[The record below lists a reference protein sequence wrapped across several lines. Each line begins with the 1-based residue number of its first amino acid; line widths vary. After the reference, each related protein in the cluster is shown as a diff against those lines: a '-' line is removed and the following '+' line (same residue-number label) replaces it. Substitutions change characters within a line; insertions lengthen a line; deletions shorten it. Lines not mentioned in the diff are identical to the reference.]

1 MKDLQPAVF
10 RWDNISYVMVPL
22 AASLPLCIRQFT
34 DGEEYRLAAEEERS
48 AASHKHY
55 FAAIHE
61 AWQNLP
67 ENLADRFPTAER
79 LRHWCLV
86 KCGYATEQIIVLETV
101 RDAERFAEYV
111 SEYRG
116 DDTFV
121 KRDGDIIKIW
131 TAKSQSTRAMDKDEF
146 QASKQ
151 AVLDLLSDMI
161 GTTVTELK
169 KNAGQA
175 A

>member
-10 RWDNISYVMVPL
+10 VWLDNAMVPL
-22 AASLPLCIRQFT
+22 ASSLPLCIRQFT
-34 DGEEYRLAAEEERS
+34 DGEEYRLTVEEERS
-48 AASHKHY
+48 VASHKHY

-67 ENLADRFPTAER
+67 EHLAERFPNAER
-79 LRHWCLV
+79 LRHWALV
-86 KCGYATEQIIVLETV
+86 KCGYAAEQSIVLETT

-111 SEYRG
+111 AEYRG

-121 KRDGDIIKIW
+121 QRSGNVIKIW

-146 QASKQ
+146 QASKT

-161 GTTVTELK
+161 GTSVTELK
-169 KNAGQA
+169 KNAGKA

>member
-1 MKDLQPAVF
+1 MKDLLPTVY
-10 RWDNISYVMVPL
+10 RWNGVAMLPK
-22 AASLPLCIRQFT
+22 AESLPLCIRQFT
-34 DGEEYRLAAEEERS
+34 VDEEYRLTVEEERS
-48 AASHKHY
+48 VASHKHY
-55 FAAIHE
+55 FAAVHE

-67 ENLADRFPTAER
+67 EHLASHFPTAER

-86 KCGYATEQIIVLETV
+86 KCGYAAEQNIVLETM

-111 SEYRG
+111 AEYRG

-121 KRDGDIIKIW
+121 KREGNVIKIW

-146 QASKQ
+146 QVSKS
-151 AVLDLLSDMI
+151 AVLELLSDMI
-161 GTTVTELK
+161 GTSVTELK
-169 KNAGQA
+169 KNAGKA

>member
-1 MKDLQPAVF
+1 MRPIPNTIDLC
-10 RWDNISYVMVPL
+10 L
-22 AASLPLCIRQFT
+22 RQFV
-34 DGEEYRLAAEEERS
+34 DGEVYRLTVEEERS

-86 KCGYATEQIIVLETV
+86 KCGYAAEQSIVLETV

-111 SEYRG
+111 AEYRG

-121 KRDGDIIKIW
+121 KRSGNVIKIW

-146 QASKQ
+146 QESKNN
-151 AVLDLLSDMI
+151 VLQLLSELI
-161 GTTVTELK
+161 GTSVADLK
-169 KNAGQA
+169 RNAGHSA
-175 A
+175 